1 MAQNTTMATLTEDEQ
16 ASVVAHMKAS
26 VIHPL
31 EADLQRLFAG
41 VSTPNELRAK
51 NGLLPLQ
58 VKNAEMIQ
66 GRRDAK
72 NWSPEQQTFHAEI
85 DGGYVLDEISDSD
98 AIDEAA
104 EWARVWAEEMR
115 EHKNLYMG
123 FRETGVAG
131 WVMPEHLHV
140 KPEMVMSLIAMAN
153 EKDVDT
159 GRNPEKANPVREKI
173 DQAIEVLNGRTVAE
187 PDRGRLRKALDKA
200 DAPAPGRQGSDE
212 ALGKALGRRNSLGL
226 VSWVR

>member
-1 MAQNTTMATLTEDEQ
+1 MARDTTMMSLTEDER
-16 ASVVAHMKAS
+16 ASVIALIKES

-51 NGLLPLQ
+51 SGLSPLL
-58 VKNAEMIQ
+58 VPNEM
-66 GRRDAK
+66 AA
-72 NWSPEQQTFHAEI
+72 NWTPEQQAFHAEI
-85 DGGYVLDEISDSD
+85 DSGYVLDEIH
-98 AIDEAA
+98 EQ
-104 EWARVWAEEMR
+104 
-115 EHKNLYMG
+115 KNLSIKVV
-123 FRETGVAG
+123 ETGVMG

-140 KPEMVMSLIAMAN
+140 KPEAVMSLIAMAN
-153 EKDVDT
+153 EKEVDS
-159 GRNPEKANPVREKI
+159 GRNPEKLDPVREKI
-173 DQAIEVLNGRTVAE
+173 DYAIDVLSKRLVPE

-212 ALGKALGRRNSLGL
+212 ALGKALGRQSRLGL